1 MKKKAKATPITLAP
15 SKPYRPAPHPQQTRI
30 DAIRV
35 IPSLVTTHS
44 HLIPKGK

>member
-15 SKPYRPAPHPQQTRI
+15 SKPYTPAPHPQQTRI

-35 IPSLVTTHS
+35 IPSLVTTNPHFT
-44 HLIPKGK
+44 PRGK